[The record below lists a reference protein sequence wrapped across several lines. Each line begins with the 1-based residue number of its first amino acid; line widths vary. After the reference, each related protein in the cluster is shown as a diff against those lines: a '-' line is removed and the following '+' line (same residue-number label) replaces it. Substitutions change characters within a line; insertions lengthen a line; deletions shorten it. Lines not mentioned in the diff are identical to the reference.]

1 MPDEDGFAFGELS
14 APGELL
20 HHAVEAVHVFADL
33 LDEEHRGG
41 VEVGFLG
48 CAERRADDRQ
58 VAARE
63 ASAGRARAVE
73 RVRVGVDTLP
83 QSQQCTAQRFV
94 GDDRFGGL
102 VAAEAELARH
112 GGMEAL
118 NAQPSQCQVEHCHV
132 AEPDDPF
139 WLLAQAVEVDE
150 RQQPYRA
157 VTALEADDGF
167 HAGIVDHRLQVG
179 GALGIGACEIG
190 LLAVGGMRPE
200 LNLQAPRFEA
210 LAHFCRVGLLRQFP
224 RRGDDAHR
232 VAGPQVGRADEL
244 RPGGW
249 LYGVGVQCRGC
260 LRAGCVWGADRC
272 IVGLQSGRCTL
283 YRIGG

>member
-1 MPDEDGFAFGELS
+1 MALHLARLS

-83 QSQQCTAQRFV
+83 QSQQSTAQRFV

-118 NAQPSQCQVEHCHV
+118 NAQPSQCQVEHCHI

-139 WLLAQAVEVDE
+139 RMLAQAAEVDE

-167 HAGIVDHRLQVG
+167 YAGVVDHRLQVG
-179 GALGIGACEIG
+179 GALGIGTCEIG

-200 LNLQAPRFEA
+200 LNLQSPRFEA
-210 LAHFCRVGLLRQFP
+210 FAHFCRVGLLRQFP
-224 RRGDDAHR
+224 RRGDDAH
-232 VAGPQVGRADEL
+232 VS
-244 RPGGW
+244 PGG
-249 LYGVGVQCRGC
+249 R
-260 LRAGCVWGADRC
+260 
-272 IVGLQSGRCTL
+272 
-283 YRIGG
+283 